1 MKKEDLKSQ
10 IRDYLKQYPVDI
22 AYLYGSHYKGT
33 AQKDSDIDI
42 GVLLNAEQKDLSVK
56 TILRKIEADLTGLLN
71 QPVQVES
78 IKDAPPL
85 LKHSIVLESDLI
97 LEKEKDQRIRLE
109 VSTLHEYE
117 DNQCIFD
124 IPYQTLKRKINY
136 ESKT

>member
-1 MKKEDLKSQ
+1 MKKEDLKSK
-10 IRDYLKQYPVDI
+10 IRAYLNQYPIDI
-22 AYLYGSHYKGT
+22 AYLYGSHCKGT

-42 GVLLNAEQKDLSVK
+42 GVLLNAEQKNLPNK
-56 TILRKIEADLTGLLN
+56 TILRKIEADLTGLLS

-78 IKDAPPL
+78 INDAPPL

-97 LEKEKDQRIRLE
+97 LEKEKDQRIKLE